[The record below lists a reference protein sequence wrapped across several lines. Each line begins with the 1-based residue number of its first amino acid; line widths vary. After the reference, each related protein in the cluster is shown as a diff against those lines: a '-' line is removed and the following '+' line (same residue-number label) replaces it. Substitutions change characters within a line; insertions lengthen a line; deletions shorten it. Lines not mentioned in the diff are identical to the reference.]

1 MKMQDKKLI
10 QQQKA
15 DDQKRR
21 LAEIKARRRGE
32 VNLERKEPI
41 LSEKPTILIYCEG
54 KNTEPSYFNKFRLTS
69 LTVDSFGEGRN
80 TLSLVERAKKISEK
94 KSYDQ
99 VWCVFDAD
107 PKPDNPK
114 QLDNFNKAIV
124 LANNLGFRVAY
135 SNQAFEYW
143 LILHFEDHQ
152 GGAMDRSIY
161 GDKINSYVNK
171 LGVHYDYDGSKEIHQ
186 DLFNLLESIVYIDR
200 DNNQYSRRDIA
211 IKRAEKIY
219 NNLEHTNPGEE
230 ESSTTVF
237 KLVSELK
244 KYE

>member
-69 LTVDSFGEGRN
+69 LTVDTFGEGRN
-80 TLSLVERAKKISEK
+80 TLSLVERAKNISEK

-107 PKPDNPK
+107 PKADNSK

-124 LANNLGFRVAY
+124 LAKNLGFGVAY

-161 GDKINSYVNK
+161 VDKINYYLYK
-171 LGVHYDYDGSKEIHQ
+171 LGVHYDYDESKIIHQ
-186 DLFNLLESIVYIDR
+186 DLFNILDSR
-200 DNNQYSRRDIA
+200 CDNA

-219 NNLEHTNPGEE
+219 NNLEHANPGKE

-237 KLVSELK
+237 KLVRELR